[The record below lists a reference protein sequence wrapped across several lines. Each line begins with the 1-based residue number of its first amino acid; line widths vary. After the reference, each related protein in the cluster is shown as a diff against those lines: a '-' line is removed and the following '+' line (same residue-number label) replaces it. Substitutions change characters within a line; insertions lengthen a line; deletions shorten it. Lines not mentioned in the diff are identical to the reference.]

1 MNVKIIYYSQDGNTR
16 LIANKLSKLLSA
28 DVLELK
34 PVKEYPNS
42 GFSKYL
48 WGGKSVMTKEKPQL
62 EPYSKSVEKDDLII
76 LGSPIWAGSFAPPI
90 RTFLS
95 ENDLSGKKVAF
106 FVCHGG
112 GGEGRCF
119 KDFASIQPNCDLVST
134 IALLDP
140 IKTKNIQQINSAVL
154 WAEKLK

>member
-1 MNVKIIYYSQDGNTR
+1 MKVKIVYYSLEGSTR
-16 LIANKLSKLLSA
+16 LISDEISKRLNA

-48 WGGKSVMTKEKPQL
+48 WGGRSVITKEKPQL
-62 EPYSKSVEKDDLII
+62 ETYSNSIEDYDLII
-76 LGSPIWAGSFAPPI
+76 IGTPIWAGTFAPPI
-90 RTFLS
+90 RTYLT
-95 ENDLSGKKVAF
+95 ENDLSGKKIAF

-119 KDFASIQPNCDLVST
+119 KEFEAMQPNCELIST
-134 IALLDP
+134 IALVEP
-140 IKTKNIQQINSAVL
+140 IKSKNAQYINNAIL
-154 WAEKLK
+154 WAEKLV